1 MMLLRSKKLASYAA
15 AAEGSDHSVA
25 AAHRRSTAGELC
37 CIFDRAASFLTGRP
51 LSMPHNKP
59 WGKGAQRRHTDE
71 ESLADKGEAG
81 LVSRRNVSG
90 RAIGPTGLVFQTL
103 QQR

>member
-1 MMLLRSKKLASYAA
+1 LHPAWPLPRVPGACEQPAT
-15 AAEGSDHSVA
+15 
-25 AAHRRSTAGELC
+25 TAGELC
-37 CIFDRAASFLTGRP
+37 RIFDRAASFLKARP
-51 LSMPHNKP
+51 LAMRDNIP
-59 WGKGAQRRHTDE
+59 WGKRACRRHTNE